1 MNGLNNLKRSKMNKK
16 IVKTLIVF
24 LGMLISSL
32 LTPIIGQLYQQQ
44 TGIEPIAFYG
54 IVVFGGLGIAAVTLF
69 NVWEN

>member
-1 MNGLNNLKRSKMNKK
+1 MNKK

-44 TGIEPIAFYG
+44 TGIEPIAFYVLVVVWSGG
-54 IVVFGGLGIAAVTLF
+54 ITAVTLF
-69 NVWEN
+69 NVWEK

>member
-1 MNGLNNLKRSKMNKK
+1 MNNLKRNKMNKK

-44 TGIEPIAFYG
+44 TGIEPIAFYVL
-54 IVVFGGLGIAAVTLF
+54 VVVWCLGITAVTLF
-69 NVWEN
+69 NVWEK

>member
-1 MNGLNNLKRSKMNKK
+1 MNKK

-32 LTPIIGQLYQQQ
+32 LTPIIGQFYQQQ

-54 IVVFGGLGIAAVTLF
+54 VVVFVGLGIAAVTLF
-69 NVWEN
+69 NIWEN